1 MLEAN
6 LYPAT
11 NESFLAWA
19 EISTS
24 ITKAA
29 IDQTD
34 TRELGF
40 YLIHDFIPGET
51 ARTTAL
57 YYENDSG
64 GLNDLRN
71 TVTRTQT
78 RSAVQSIETKTL
90 EVKNPSALTIKFTY
104 KFCEK
109 SPKTQKIS
117 QNRKK
122 ELLLFVFWI
131 DKVNFIYF

>member
-1 MLEAN
+1 MEAN
-6 LYPAT
+6 YTLLQT
-11 NESFLAWA
+11 NLSLQK

-24 ITKAA
+24 ITEAA

-34 TRELGF
+34 TREFGF

-78 RSAVQSIETKTL
+78 RSAVQSIETKTV

-104 KFCEK
+104 KF
-109 SPKTQKIS
+109 
-117 QNRKK
+117 
-122 ELLLFVFWI
+122 W
-131 DKVNFIYF
+131 